1 MKDRSKIGL
10 IAVSALVIALVVG
23 SVVGLFVGNNKPL
36 KQTVIQ
42 PITEEN
48 YTQNEAWSANYPAQ
62 YASYLRNSEVTEQ
75 GGQPS
80 HFNERPYMQVMYA
93 GTGYAAEF
101 NEPRGHTYALDDIK
115 HVNSKRWEGHQ
126 AACFTCKSP
135 QIPELMANDP
145 DFSKRDF
152 MDVADDIV
160 EPIGC
165 ANCHDPETNEL
176 NVYQPAL
183 IAAFAEQGVDVQNAS
198 RQEKRTLV
206 CAQCHV
212 SYYFPE
218 DTNKATF
225 PWDEGLKAED
235 HLRYYDKIG
244 FTESVYPETGTPLV
258 KPRHAEYETFK
269 GSTHESAGVSCADC
283 HMPYTKEG
291 NQKISSHTWQS
302 PLNNIDQSCMTC
314 HREGE
319 DWLRTRVGDIQKN
332 TKDMSDRGG
341 AVVVDTINILKTAA
355 NTEGIDQEKLDQ
367 ARQLHRYGQYYLDFV
382 YVTNGGG
389 FHNPQGTIMDL
400 SAGIDY
406 CQQASLVASQAILEA
421 GGTLPDVTLLP
432 TGENKA

>member
-1 MKDRSKIGL
+1 MKERNKIGL

-42 PITEEN
+42 PISEDN
-48 YTQNEAWSANYPAQ
+48 YQNNEAWSANYPAQ
-62 YASYLRNSEVTEQ
+62 YASYLRNSEITE
-75 GGQPS
+75 QPS
-80 HFNERPYMQVMYA
+80 HFDERPYMQVMYA
-93 GTGYAAEF
+93 GTGYAVEF

-115 HVNSKRWEGHQ
+115 HVNEKRWEGHQ

-135 QIPELMANDP
+135 QIPELMANDE
-145 DFSKRDF
+145 DFSKRQF
-152 MDVADDIV
+152 RDVADEIV
-160 EPIGC
+160 NPIGC
-165 ANCHDPETNEL
+165 GNCHDPETNEL
-176 NVYQPAL
+176 TIYQPAL
-183 IAAFAEQGVDVQNAS
+183 IEAFEEHGVDVNSLS

-225 PWDEGLKAED
+225 PWGEGLKAED
-235 HLRYYDKIG
+235 HLNYYDKIN
-244 FTESVYPETGTPLV
+244 FTESTHPDSQTPLV

-269 GSTHESAGVSCADC
+269 GSTHESAGVACADC

-291 NQKISSHTWQS
+291 NQKISSHKWQS

-319 DWLRTRVGDIQKN
+319 DWLRGRVSTIQQN

-341 AVVVDTINILKTAA
+341 VVVVDTINMLKVAS
-355 NTEGIDQEKLDQ
+355 NTEGVDQAKLNE

-389 FHNPQGTIMDL
+389 FHNPEGTLKDL
-400 SAGIDY
+400 NAGIDY
-406 CQQASLVASQAILEA
+406 CQQATMLASQAIIEA
-421 GGTLPDVTLLP
+421 GGTLPEVTLLP
-432 TGENKA
+432 TGGQAA